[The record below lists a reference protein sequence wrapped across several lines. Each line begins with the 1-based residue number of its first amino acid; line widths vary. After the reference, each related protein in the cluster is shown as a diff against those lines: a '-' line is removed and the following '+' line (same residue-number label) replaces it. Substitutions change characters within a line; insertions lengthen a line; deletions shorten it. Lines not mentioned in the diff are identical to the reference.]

1 MKKKIELQ
9 KRYRVFFILI
19 ALLIISAGIIF
30 IVKEVKFSGYS
41 EERNILY
48 SFNNKEDINYKVFL
62 KPNILYDTDSL
73 GEDEIYISEFID
85 YIDAAFKYEF
95 TGEKEANIQGKY
107 EIIAQMEGYTGNEK
121 EGTLRTVWTKYFTIV
136 PAKDIQVRD
145 KILSI
150 EENIKLNWHEYN
162 DLVLKVLN
170 VSKVSIP
177 VKMNVFM
184 NVELKISTIGGT
196 KELKHTPYITI
207 PLNTNYFQI
216 VKKVSKENPGSFE
229 RVEQIPLP
237 IDNFKIGIFS
247 SIELI
252 AWLILAFI
260 IFKTKSTKRT
270 PLEIELIRIFKKYG
284 DRLVALK
291 NEAIVFE
298 KYSEVQTIEDL
309 VRIADELARPIMYK
323 HNASIDK
330 ILKFYVFDEK
340 IMYIL
345 NINASEHPDGPPSVK
360 GEEGEAAESI

>member
-9 KRYRVFFILI
+9 KKFRMLFIFI
-19 ALLIISAGIIF
+19 VLLIISACIIF
-30 IVKEVKFSGYS
+30 IVKEVQFPGYS

-48 SFNNKEDINYKVFL
+48 SFNNKENISYKVFL

-73 GEDEIYISEFID
+73 GEDVIYISEFID
-85 YIDAAFKYEF
+85 YIDAAFMYEF
-95 TGEKEANIQGKY
+95 TGEKEANIEGKY

-150 EENIKLNWHEYN
+150 EENIKINWHEYN
-162 DLVLKVLN
+162 NYVLKVLN

-177 VKMNVFM
+177 VKINVFM
-184 NVELKISTIGGT
+184 NVELKINTNGGI
-196 KELKHTPYITI
+196 KELKHTPYMTI

-216 VKKVSKENPGSFE
+216 VKKVNKETPGIIE
-229 RVEQIPLP
+229 RIEQVPLP
-237 IDNFKIGIFS
+237 VNNFKVGIFS

-252 AWLILAFI
+252 AWLIFAFI
-260 IFKTKSTKRT
+260 IFKTKSNKRT
-270 PLEIELIRIFKKYG
+270 PLEIELNRIFKKYG
-284 DRLVALK
+284 DRLVTLT

-298 KYSEVQTIEDL
+298 TYSEVKAIEDL

-330 ILKFYVFDEK
+330 ISKFYVFDEK
-340 IMYIL
+340 NMYIL
-345 NINASEHPDGPPSVK
+345 NINASEHPDGPPSLK
-360 GEEGEAAESI
+360 GEEEEAAESI